1 MAPMFALPTFTF
13 QRRWLFAAVLLSAA
27 LFYAGSRTLPGRT
40 VGGLEITAWT
50 VDGGGGVS
58 TGGTFSLYGVAGQPD
73 AGTLT
78 GNTFT
83 LYGGFLHPA
92 VAAPGGS
99 TCPTSQSA
107 SIVTNGS
114 GAFNAVWCGQDVT
127 LAALDASYGAPG
139 TNTMSA
145 IFVWDNGPQQFKFWF
160 RGFPIGFQTIP
171 AIALHVGNAYFFQ
184 TTAVATIP
192 QGIVPPFTL
201 AAAGASDLIAPQGGA
216 YGYIWAGVAHP
227 LADVGVGFLGAG
239 PSLGISAIFQWDN
252 TAQQFKF
259 WFRGFPIG
267 FQTMIGGVLLV
278 SLIYV
283 LLNVALVRVL
293 GVTRMAGDPFVAATA
308 GHVLFGDRGDLIIR
322 LLVLSSILGGVNAT
336 VLMVSRIPLAMSRD
350 GLLPA
355 AFDRVNAGGTPTVS
369 HWVSIGLALG
379 FILSGSF
386 EEVLALAAFFFV
398 TNYAMAFISVF
409 ALRRNEPDTP
419 RPYRVPGYPYTT
431 GLVLLGS
438 LAFLVGSYVSDKT
451 HTVRSLLLLAI
462 SYPIY
467 RLILWSR
474 RRGQEEIS

>member
-27 LFYAGSRTLPGRT
+27 LFYAGSRTLPART

-92 VAAPGGS
+92 AAASGGS

-145 IFVWDNGPQQFKFWF
+145 IFVWDNGSQQFKFWF

-192 QGIVPPFTL
+192 QGTIPSFTL
-201 AAAGASDLIAPQGGA
+201 AAAGALPLATSGAGA
-216 YGYIWAGVAHP
+216 YGTIWTGIDHPSLATFGTAG
-227 LADVGVGFLGAG
+227 GFLFDP
-239 PSLGISAIFQWDN
+239 PSNGISAIFQWDN
-252 TAQQFKF
+252 PSQQFKF

-267 FQTMIGGVLLV
+267 FQTMTGGV
-278 SLIYV
+278 
-283 LLNVALVRVL
+283 VR
-293 GVTRMAGDPFVAATA
+293 
-308 GHVLFGDRGDLIIR
+308 
-322 LLVLSSILGGVNAT
+322 
-336 VLMVSRIPLAMSRD
+336 
-350 GLLPA
+350 
-355 AFDRVNAGGTPTVS
+355 
-369 HWVSIGLALG
+369 
-379 FILSGSF
+379 
-386 EEVLALAAFFFV
+386 
-398 TNYAMAFISVF
+398 
-409 ALRRNEPDTP
+409 
-419 RPYRVPGYPYTT
+419 
-431 GLVLLGS
+431 
-438 LAFLVGSYVSDKT
+438 GSYYFFQATGALSF
-451 HTVRSLLLLAI
+451 
-462 SYPIY
+462 PMN
-467 RLILWSR
+467 
-474 RRGQEEIS
+474 